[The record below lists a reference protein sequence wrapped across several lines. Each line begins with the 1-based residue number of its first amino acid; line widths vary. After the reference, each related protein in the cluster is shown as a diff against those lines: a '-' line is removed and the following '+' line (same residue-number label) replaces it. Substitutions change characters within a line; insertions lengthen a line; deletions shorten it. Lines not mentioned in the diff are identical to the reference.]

1 MYHRMPHASLAIF
14 PGGHGA
20 FMGELVTLTTA
31 SHNPPVALPVIED
44 FLN

>member
-20 FMGELVTLTTA
+20 YMGEMMTLSDA
-31 SHNPPVALPVIED
+31 YNPLAGLAVIEN
-44 FLN
+44 FLK